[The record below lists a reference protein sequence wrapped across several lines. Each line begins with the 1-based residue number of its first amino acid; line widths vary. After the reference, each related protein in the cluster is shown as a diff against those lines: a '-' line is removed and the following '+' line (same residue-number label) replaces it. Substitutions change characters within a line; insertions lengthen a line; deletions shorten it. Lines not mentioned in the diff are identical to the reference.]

1 MRQSPA
7 RDALRRLQDIV
18 AEATGAPLPQEAER
32 RAQAVL
38 GALAGQGT
46 EAGGHTGKIAT
57 LALLPQVI
65 DAVDPIPVV
74 AAGGVA
80 DGRALAAVLAMGAI
94 GAWCGT
100 AFLVA

>member
-1 MRQSPA
+1 VIALVGNVRGARRVA
-7 RDALRRLQDIV
+7 RDGVDVIV
-18 AEATGAPLPQEAER
+18 A
-32 RAQAVL
+32 
-38 GALAGQGT
+38 QGT

-65 DAVDPIPVV
+65 DAVAPIPVV

-94 GAWCGT
+94 GAWCGCRSSASST
-100 AFLVA
+100 PPPRTRW